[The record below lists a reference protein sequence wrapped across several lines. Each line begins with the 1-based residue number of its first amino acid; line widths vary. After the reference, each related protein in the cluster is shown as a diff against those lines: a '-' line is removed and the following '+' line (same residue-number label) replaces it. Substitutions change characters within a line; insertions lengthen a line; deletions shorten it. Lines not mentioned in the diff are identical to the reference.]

1 MAEAGAAGGA
11 PAGGGRDDAVHAP
24 LALLVSTLRPSGRSL
39 GPGRGGAGRAGGA
52 VPGCTRVDDGGGPGW
67 PVRFGRE
74 ARPVAPR
81 HLAVIAC
88 LWAALQCAAQRP
100 ARSFAAGTFEVRS
113 RIGADSG
120 ARRAAGG
127 ACAGGERRWG
137 PEKFGFGAFSG
148 VGMRGA
154 CCGSTTVA
162 DGDGLCASSREIV
175 LRGVQGSVCGDRA
188 RVTTR
193 HLARLRTDGQEDTRT
208 WYGL

>member
-1 MAEAGAAGGA
+1 MADAGVAGGA
-11 PAGGGRDDAVHAP
+11 PAGGGRDVAVRAP
-24 LALLVSTLRPSGRSL
+24 LALSVSTLRPSGRSL

-52 VPGCTRVDDGGGPGW
+52 GPGCTRVDDGGGPGW

-88 LWAALQCAAQRP
+88 LWAALQCAARGLHAVLQCAPLKFGRASGRIP
-100 ARSFAAGTFEVRS
+100 VLDGPQGARARAASGAGGLENSGLVPSRGWACAAPAAGV
-113 RIGADSG
+113 SG
-120 ARRAAGG
+120 
-127 ACAGGERRWG
+127 
-137 PEKFGFGAFSG
+137 
-148 VGMRGA
+148 
-154 CCGSTTVA
+154 A

-193 HLARLRTDGQEDTRT
+193 HLARLRIDGQEDTRT